1 MRNLFDERWIFPY
14 AENRMCAR
22 WGRVPMCCASLWRRI
37 TIYVKYHCWC
47 WAVIFC
53 SLYAN
58 FLGAESTNR
67 GSKNETYTRPL
78 PKYKNAAGGILNKKL
93 HRMDWALIGAC
104 MEKIKSAL
112 LDYWVHWNDTNLRY
126 CKKMVH
132 QSPADMIHLGLILV
146 ASAFFC
152 SCLNPFTG
160 GGKRCFLYLYTA

>member
-1 MRNLFDERWIFPY
+1 MR
-14 AENRMCAR
+14 AR

-104 MEKIKSAL
+104 MEKIESAL
-112 LDYWVHWNDTNLRY
+112 LDYRVHWNDTNLRY
-126 CKKMVH
+126 CKKMVQ
-132 QSPADMIHLGLILV
+132 QSQLTWAFKIHLDWSSLLQLFWTLFLDV
-146 ASAFFC
+146 
-152 SCLNPFTG
+152 
-160 GGKRCFLYLYTA
+160 KRVVFLYLYTA